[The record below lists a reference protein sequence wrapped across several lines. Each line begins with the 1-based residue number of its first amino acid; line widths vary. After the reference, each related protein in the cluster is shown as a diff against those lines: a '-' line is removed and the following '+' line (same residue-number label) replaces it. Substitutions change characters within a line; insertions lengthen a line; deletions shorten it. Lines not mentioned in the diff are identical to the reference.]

1 MVKDVVHFY
10 DDDFDA
16 LPSHVKAQLQVF
28 YNFVKQNAGENTVH
42 TVKELI
48 VLFVDHG
55 CRAFF
60 PAVLQLFKIFLCTP
74 VTSANAETLFSALK
88 RLKTWLRTQMSDDR
102 LRSLALM
109 SFEKELTAD
118 LEANVED
125 LVLQFADITDQRM
138 PLV

>member
-1 MVKDVVHFY
+1 M
-10 DDDFDA
+10 
-16 LPSHVKAQLQVF
+16 
-28 YNFVKQNAGENTVH
+28 
-42 TVKELI
+42 
-48 VLFVDHG
+48 
-55 CRAFF
+55 
-60 PAVLQLFKIFLCTP
+60 
-74 VTSANAETLFSALK
+74 TSANAERSFSALK
-88 RLKTWLRTQMSDDR
+88 RLKTWLRTRMSDDR

>member
-1 MVKDVVHFY
+1 MVMIQSVSEY
-10 DDDFDA
+10 
-16 LPSHVKAQLQVF
+16 VF
-28 YNFVKQNAGENTVH
+28 LARRRSTPAGVASSSRLSTQGSQ
-42 TVKELI
+42 I
-48 VLFVDHG
+48 G
-55 CRAFF
+55 G
-60 PAVLQLFKIFLCTP
+60 
-74 VTSANAETLFSALK
+74 SAERSFSALK
-88 RLKTWLRTQMSDDR
+88 RLKTWLRTRMSDDR